1 MMKHKRK
8 MWAIQTV
15 LRRRRIHNNTPETQ
29 TQCDS
34 MMCHDLFAVLTA
46 LSDPVQ
52 MADDSIYNRSQT
64 RAFPFPPL
72 LPLSHDTET
81 SELYQVGERRVDPLS
96 PAPSSQTKSLLIPQ
110 MVLRHSRYPPILRTD
125 TRTLA
130 APFKEQHTHRSSCQS
145 VGNNYSPLAQ
155 DLKMFQLQQRP
166 LTVTPAAALRIL
178 PT

>member
-1 MMKHKRK
+1 
-8 MWAIQTV
+8 
-15 LRRRRIHNNTPETQ
+15 
-29 TQCDS
+29 
-34 MMCHDLFAVLTA
+34 
-46 LSDPVQ
+46 

-72 LPLSHDTET
+72 LPLSYDTET
-81 SELYQVGERRVDPLS
+81 SELYQVSKHPLDPPS
-96 PAPSSQTKSLLIPQ
+96 PTLLCQTESLLVSQ

-155 DLKMFQLQQRP
+155 NLKMVELQQRP
-166 LTVTPAAALRIL
+166 LTVAQAAALRIL

>member
-1 MMKHKRK
+1 
-8 MWAIQTV
+8 
-15 LRRRRIHNNTPETQ
+15 
-29 TQCDS
+29 
-34 MMCHDLFAVLTA
+34 MMCRVLPAGVTP

-52 MADDSIYNRSQT
+52 MEDDSIYNRSQT

-72 LPLSHDTET
+72 LPLSYDTET
-81 SELYQVGERRVDPLS
+81 SELYQVSQRCVRPPS
-96 PAPSSQTKSLLIPQ
+96 PILVFQTKTLLTSQ

-155 DLKMFQLQQRP
+155 DLKMVQLQQRP
-166 LTVTPAAALRIL
+166 LTVTQAAALRIL
-178 PT
+178 PTWFLLLLFLLF